1 MSRTGLWYANN
12 ELVTRAFVN
21 QQTYLGGQKH
31 CSFCFNKMVV
41 DTRFARSIIYDGI
54 EISASPPTQNN
65 TEQPRFPYLL
75 VTFPF
80 FKPRNMF
87 YERWICRIKIKI
99 SINNFTSTSTLQKY
113 CFWDH
118 ITQTNHLKNQAPAM
132 VSVPIFNGIHPRT
145 GSAPGEGSR
154 TCWGHRQ
161 IPRSAKFRGKLGW
174 CWLTLVCGKRWK
186 NEHPMSIICP
196 IGMLVYYGY
205 PMKKRDTNKNMGL
218 K

>member
-118 ITQTNHLKNQAPAM
+118 ITQTNHLKNQAPA
-132 VSVPIFNGIHPRT
+132 
-145 GSAPGEGSR
+145 
-154 TCWGHRQ
+154 
-161 IPRSAKFRGKLGW
+161 RGKLGW